1 MDKTQPLTRTLA
13 AVVVMATIAV
23 AEPPNYLIVMVDD
36 LGYGDISC
44 HGGATPTPS
53 IDTLFHQGVELGTFM
68 TWSVCSPSRAGLL
81 TGKNPLRLNQ
91 GPNTDGQLS
100 PNTHTLGDAFQKHG
114 YRTGIF
120 GKWHNG
126 TAPKF
131 LTGAPYVNDFGFDRW
146 VGFHGGGIDYFTK
159 VWPNTPTE
167 PCWYHDR
174 KEVNDERDYATDL
187 LTRHATEF
195 MTRSTAEEKKFV
207 CYLPYNAIHTP
218 LHVLEKDLSRVP
230 PPIVKAA
237 GGLRPWK
244 EYYKLTNDMRFGGR
258 LSQAYRELTGDTTLD
273 AITGKLSDAD
283 RRVLY
288 SALLIN
294 LDDNISRLL
303 RYLDRNDLADNTV
316 VWFFSDNGATP
327 VGRNLPFKGG
337 KHSIWEGGIHSPA
350 VVRWPAGKLVG
361 PRRYD
366 GLLGYLDVYP
376 TCMQMAGFHVPDA
389 ADLDGK
395 ACYHAL
401 RDNRASP
408 TLAYHYLYRDQDM
421 IRTARWKLFRN
432 TGGCALYDLDQDIG
446 ETTDVADHHADV
458 VRSLSEQLTRWLG
471 TYSVAPTHV
480 ANHPG
485 HAAPSGDVLE
495 VSFTATGALRGP
507 HPARIVLAPPL
518 GVRTETG
525 DRLEFDIKMAPG
537 SEMAG
542 FHVSPI
548 FRTTSLLL
556 TRKAVDDRSRRVNR
570 TYAPADR
577 PNQWERRSV
586 GLAAFAPMPLAPACI
601 AVTAGK
607 AGAYRFYLDNIVV
620 RRRGGAVKVYWN
632 EGKPNL
638 RRAPPP
644 IQDLT
649 IRVTQ
654 LR

>member
-1 MDKTQPLTRTLA
+1 MDTTQHLTHLLA
-13 AVVVMATIAV
+13 AAVVMATLAV

-53 IDTLFHQGVELGTFM
+53 IDKLFHQGVELGNFM

-100 PNTHTLGDAFQKHG
+100 PNTHTFGDAFQTHG

-120 GKWHNG
+120 GKWHNS

-174 KEVNDERDYATDL
+174 KEVNDEREYATDL
-187 LTRHATEF
+187 LTKHTTEF
-195 MTRSTAEEKKFV
+195 MAKSKAEGKNFV
-207 CYLPYNAIHTP
+207 CYLPYNTIHTP
-218 LHVLEKDLSRVP
+218 LHVLEKDLARVP
-230 PPIVKAA
+230 EPIVKAA

-258 LSQAYRELTGDTTLD
+258 LSQAYRQLTGDKTLD
-273 AITGKLSDAD
+273 AITGELSDAD
-283 RRVLY
+283 RQVLY
-288 SALLIN
+288 SAMLIN
-294 LDDNISRLL
+294 LDDNIARLL
-303 RYLDRNDLADNTV
+303 GYLDSHGLAENTV

-366 GLLGYLDVYP
+366 GLLGYLDVYL
-376 TCMQMAGFHVPDA
+376 TCMQMAGFHVPNA
-389 ADLDGK
+389 TDLEGK
-395 ACYHAL
+395 PCYHAL
-401 RDNRASP
+401 RDDRASP

-421 IRTARWKLFRN
+421 IRTAQWKLFRN
-432 TGGCALYDLDQDIG
+432 TRGFELYDLNKDIG
-446 ETTDVADHHADV
+446 EATDVADQHPEV
-458 VRSLSEQLTRWLG
+458 VRALSNQLARWMG
-471 TYSVAPTHV
+471 KYSIAPTHV
-480 ANHPG
+480 ANDRG

-495 VSFTATGALRGP
+495 VSFSSRRALRGP
-507 HPARIVLAPPL
+507 NPARIVLAPPL
-518 GVRTETG
+518 GIRTETG
-525 DRLEFDIKMAPG
+525 DRLEFDIKMAPD
-537 SEMAG
+537 SAMSG
-542 FHVSPI
+542 FHVGPT
-548 FRTTSLLL
+548 FRKTSLLL
-556 TRKAVDDRSRRVNR
+556 TRKAVDDRSQRVNR
-570 TYAPADR
+570 TYSPVDK

-586 GLAAFAPMPLAPACI
+586 GLAAFAPRPLASVCI
-601 AVTAGK
+601 AVTARE
-607 AGAYRFYLDNIVV
+607 ASAYRFYLDNIVV

-632 EGKPNL
+632 EGKPKL
-638 RRAPPP
+638 RSAPPV
-644 IQDLT
+644 IQDLK
-649 IRVTQ
+649 IRVTHQ
-654 LR
+654 R